1 MAAKG
6 FPTRQLGR
14 NGPFVSAL
22 GFGAMG
28 IGAFYGPSN
37 DEECMKTLTYAADRG
52 VTFWDTSDMY
62 GTSEV
67 FLGRWFTQTGRRSE
81 IFLATKWGGMDF
93 SEGGDINKPNSKPD
107 YIRHQLEKSLADL
120 KTDHIDLYYQHRVD
134 PDVPIEVVLQTLQ
147 PHLEKGQIRWLGLSE
162 CSVETLRRARAVP
175 NVGDKVV
182 AVQMEFSPFE
192 LGIEK
197 TGFAAAAEEAGVA
210 IVAYSP
216 LSRGLVTGAYKS
228 PADFA
233 ESDLR
238 RHAPRFSVENF
249 PKNLRVTD
257 KLRDI
262 AAKYNTTP
270 SQITLAWILA
280 EHGNFIPIPGTRSVA
295 RLEENARAAEITL
308 SAEDVRAI
316 RAVAETA
323 DVAGAR
329 YSSVYMPQGDCLP
342 LSEWKL

>member
-1 MAAKG
+1 MPAKP

-14 NGPFVSAL
+14 NGPTVSAL

-37 DEECMKTLTYAADRG
+37 DEECIKTLTYAADRG
-52 VTFWDTSDMY
+52 ITFWDTADVY
-62 GTSEV
+62 GTSET
-67 FLGRWFTQTGRRSE
+67 FLGKWFTETGRRDE
-81 IFLATKWGGMDF
+81 IFLATKFGAGR
-93 SEGGDINKPNSKPD
+93 SPNSKPD
-107 YIRHQLEKSLADL
+107 YIRGQLAKSLANL

-134 PDVPIEVVLQTLQ
+134 PDVPIEIVLQTLQ
-147 PHLEKGQIRWLGLSE
+147 PFVEKGQVRWIGLSE
-162 CSVETLRRARAVP
+162 CSAETLRRARAVP
-175 NVGDKVV
+175 GVGEKVV
-182 AVQMEFSPFE
+182 AAQMEFSPFE

-210 IVAYSP
+210 VVVYSP
-216 LSRGLVTGAYKS
+216 LSRGLVTGEYRS

-233 ESDLR
+233 ENDYR
-238 RHAPRFSVENF
+238 RMMPRFSPENF

-262 AAKYNTTP
+262 AAKYNATP

-280 EHGNFIPIPGTRSVA
+280 EHKNFVPIPGTRSIK
-295 RLEENARAAEITL
+295 RLEENAHGAEITL
-308 SAEDVRAI
+308 SAEDVSAI
-316 RAVAETA
+316 RAVAENA

-329 YSSVYMPQGDCLP
+329 YSALPQGDCIP
-342 LSEWKL
+342 LSQWKL